1 MTELHAQPYNI
12 DAIGFY
18 FDSVEDYRAKA
29 AGLTDSYGEPVEE
42 FEIQFIDGD
51 DIDCDLFKAIGVYQN
66 NIGQFFE
73 AVENWD
79 EDEKTRVIIAC
90 NECGYKIDRDTQP
103 DDFDLDIYE
112 LDTLKELAEQFV
124 DEGLFGEI
132 PENLRNYLDM
142 DAIAYD
148 LGMDYSETRIA
159 GRNLIYRCG

>member
-1 MTELHAQPYNI
+1 MTELYAQPYNI
-12 DAIGFY
+12 DANGFY
-18 FDSVEDYRAKA
+18 FDSVERYQEQAKD
-29 AGLTDSYGEPVEE
+29 LTDSFGQPVEE

-51 DIDCDLFKAIGVYQN
+51 EIDCDLFEAIGVYQN
-66 NIGQFFE
+66 NIGQFFD

-90 NECGYKIDRDTQP
+90 NECGYNIDRDTRP

-124 DEGLFGEI
+124 DEGLFGDI
-132 PENLRNYLDM
+132 PENIRYYLDM
-142 DAIAYD
+142 DAIARD

-159 GRNLIYRCG
+159 GRNLVYRSG